1 MQRVLLLTIV
11 LVMLTACAPFQQ
23 RGLHTPKDPSGGET
37 VALRPDPSR
46 PGDSNPQLAVVPV
59 PESAGDSVDQAPL
72 SPQEESAL
80 ETEPQIHFALDG
92 PETKEMEFYFL
103 YYTRTHRETFQR
115 WLKRAE
121 PYLPYIREH
130 FVSRGL
136 PEELIYLPFAESG
149 FNPWAYSRAGAA
161 GLWQFM
167 PFTGKHYG
175 LQVDWWIDER
185 RDPYLSTR
193 AAADYLEKLYK
204 DFGDWYL
211 ALAAYNAG
219 EGRIA
224 RALSSSGCDNFF
236 DLVNGENTLKQETR
250 HYVPKFLAILKI
262 IRNLESLGFE
272 PLNLDGSVE
281 PVRLEVKGG
290 SDLLALSASC
300 GLTWEEFRRF
310 NPSYRKM
317 ISPPD
322 TTSAVYLPKEKK
334 EQALA
339 YLEKPESRPL
349 AGFTRHKVK
358 PGESMWAISKRYDV
372 PIDVIRKLNEKKTT
386 TLRPG
391 EWLMVPGKASASVA
405 DSTERT
411 KALARERSNYVVK
424 SGDTVW
430 SIAQS
435 SGISVSTLL
444 KANGLSNP
452 RALKVGQKLHIP
464 SASGTT
470 TRVATKSGQK
480 TEAGRLVQYQ
490 VREGDTLWSIARKF
504 GVSHKELQ
512 TWNGLKDTA
521 LIRPGDSLK
530 VYVR

>member
-1 MQRVLLLTIV
+1 
-11 LVMLTACAPFQQ
+11 
-23 RGLHTPKDPSGGET
+23 
-37 VALRPDPSR
+37 
-46 PGDSNPQLAVVPV
+46 
-59 PESAGDSVDQAPL
+59 
-72 SPQEESAL
+72 
-80 ETEPQIHFALDG
+80 
-92 PETKEMEFYFL
+92 
-103 YYTRTHRETFQR
+103 
-115 WLKRAE
+115 
-121 PYLPYIREH
+121 
-130 FVSRGL
+130 
-136 PEELIYLPFAESG
+136 
-149 FNPWAYSRAGAA
+149 
-161 GLWQFM
+161 M
-167 PFTGKHYG
+167 PFTAQRYG

-272 PLNLDGSVE
+272 PLNFEGSVE
-281 PVRLEVKGG
+281 PVRIEVKGG

-300 GLTWEEFRRF
+300 GLSWEEFRRF

-322 TTSAVYLPKEKK
+322 TTSAVYLPREAR

-339 YLEKPESRPL
+339 YLEKPEARPH

-358 PGESMWAISKRYDV
+358 SGESLWAISRRYDV
-372 PIDVIRKLNEKKTT
+372 PIDVIKKLNEKTT
-386 TLRPG
+386 ATLRPG
-391 EWLMVPGKASASVA
+391 EWLMVPGKASPSIA

-411 KALARERSNYVVK
+411 KTLARERSNYVVK

-444 KANGLSNP
+444 KANGLNNP
-452 RALKVGQKLHIP
+452 RNLKVGQKLHIP
-464 SASGTT
+464 SASG
-470 TRVATKSGQK
+470 ATDTGCHKIQTEERGRASGPISGPRGRHAVVHRQ
-480 TEAGRLVQYQ
+480 EIRGEPQGAANVERSEGHRPDQAGRQPEGLRALSANADRTNAEAKCSSSSNPVQ
-490 VREGDTLWSIARKF
+490 RRNWASA
-504 GVSHKELQ
+504 
-512 TWNGLKDTA
+512 
-521 LIRPGDSLK
+521 
-530 VYVR
+530 